1 MVLNT
6 VPLDWDSSALTTKA
20 LLHDVTIN
28 LYSHLNKTFKP
39 GTQLV
44 GRRGSFLFPL
54 QNIAWKVS
62 RYVVSPISY
71 FPVFSPY
78 NGKYGPERTP
88 YLDIFHV
95 VKDASKLSGQI
106 LT

>member
-6 VPLDWDSSALTTKA
+6 APLDWDSSALTTKA

-44 GRRGSFLFPL
+44 GRREVSSFLYKTL
-54 QNIAWKVS
+54 
-62 RYVVSPISY
+62 R
-71 FPVFSPY
+71 
-78 NGKYGPERTP
+78 GKC
-88 YLDIFHV
+88 LD
-95 VKDASKLSGQI
+95 
-106 LT
+106 T